1 MTSEFAVAVHALVF
15 LNHKGDTQSSEA
27 VAENVCTNPAR
38 GRKVMARLK
47 RAGLVQ
53 TKEGLD
59 GGYHFIKDPAR
70 VDLKQVAEAVDARL
84 VSAAWRPGSG
94 EMDCLIASGMADILD
109 SLYQGLDKLCKQ
121 KLASVT
127 IADIDC
133 KIFGTRHMNGAQ
145 SGNSFI

>member
-27 VAENVCTNPAR
+27 VAKNVCTNPAR
-38 GRKVMARLK
+38 VRKVMARLK

-94 EMDCLIASGMADILD
+94 EMDCLIASGMADVLD
-109 SLYQGLDKLCKQ
+109 GIYERLDEICKQ

-127 IADIDC
+127 IADIDRE
-133 KIFGTRHMNGAQ
+133 IFGVPDISVT
-145 SGNSFI
+145 SSNSLSN

>member
-38 GRKVMARLK
+38 VRKVMARLK

-70 VDLKQVAEAVDARL
+70 VDLWLRPLTRVWCPLRGGRAAERWIASL
-84 VSAAWRPGSG
+84 PPAWRIFW
-94 EMDCLIASGMADILD
+94 IAYIKGWISF
-109 SLYQGLDKLCKQ
+109 
-121 KLASVT
+121 AS
-127 IADIDC
+127 
-133 KIFGTRHMNGAQ
+133 KSWPLLR
-145 SGNSFI
+145 